1 VTVLPQTTKS
11 ADDNIK
17 LRYSRSPLVNWIDR
31 RAATL
36 MLSPAIL
43 LLLCLTIFPSIYSFV
58 LSFGDWPTVKRN
70 AIWTFEG
77 LANYQ
82 RLFTDPRAL
91 NAFKVTG
98 VFVVSTVGAET
109 LLGLVI
115 ALLLNGQRRGAG
127 ITRTL
132 IMLPMM
138 TTPVVV
144 GLIWRLMF
152 NTDVGWINFL
162 FRLIGLPS
170 LDWLGSAS
178 TGLLSVIIGEVW
190 EWTPFVTLITLAA
203 LKAMPQDPVE
213 AAIVDG
219 ASPWQILR
227 FITLPYLLP
236 TIGVCVLLR
245 TIDSFKFFDLLYVLT
260 GGGPGTASEVISLY
274 TYKQGFNFFHL
285 GYAAAL
291 SYVTLFVIVIL
302 ANVAVFTGLF
312 RQTR

>member
-1 VTVLPQTTKS
+1 MMLRQTTKL
-11 ADDNIK
+11 ANHNIAP
-17 LRYSRSPLVNWIDR
+17 RYSRSPLVNWIDR

-43 LLLCLTIFPSIYSFV
+43 LLLGLTIFPSFYSLV
-58 LSFGDWPTVKRN
+58 LSFGDWPTIRRN
-70 AIWTFEG
+70 AAWTFEG
-77 LANYQ
+77 LGNYQ
-82 RLFTDPRAL
+82 AIFTDPRAL
-91 NAFKVTG
+91 NAFQVTAL
-98 VFVVSTVGAET
+98 FVVGTVGPET

-115 ALLLNGQRRGAG
+115 ALLLNGQRRGVG
-127 ITRTL
+127 ITRTI

-162 FRLIGLPS
+162 FRLIGLPP

-203 LKAMPQDPVE
+203 LKAMPQEPVE

-291 SYVTLFVIVIL
+291 SYITLIIIAIL
-302 ANVAVFTGLF
+302 ANVAVLTGLF

>member
-1 VTVLPQTTKS
+1 MLPPTVKS
-11 ADDNIK
+11 AHHNVLLYD
-17 LRYSRSPLVNWIDR
+17 SRSSLVSRINR

-36 MLSPAIL
+36 MLSPAIIIL
-43 LLLCLTIFPSIYSFV
+43 FCLTIFPSIYSFI
-58 LSFGDWPTVKRN
+58 LSFGDWPTQRRDAV
-70 AIWTFEG
+70 WTFQG
-77 LANYQ
+77 WGNYQ
-82 RLFTDPRAL
+82 LVFTDPRAV
-91 NAFKVTG
+91 NAFKVTA
-98 VFVVSTVGAET
+98 VFVLSTVGGQT
-109 LLGLVI
+109 LLGLLI
-115 ALLLNGQRRGAG
+115 ALLLNGQRRGVG
-127 ITRTL
+127 ITRTI

-162 FRLIGLPS
+162 FQQIGIPS

-178 TGLLSVIIGEVW
+178 TGLLSVIIGEIW
-190 EWTPFVTLITLAA
+190 EWTPFVALIVLAA

-219 ASPWQILR
+219 ASAWQILR

-236 TIGVCVLLR
+236 AIGVCVLLR

-291 SYVTLFVIVIL
+291 SYVTLIIIVIL
-302 ANVAVFTGLF
+302 ANVAVISGLF